1 MDKHIFLPP
10 LMFGGAA
17 KWLALSNGHIRWII
31 QGGWQTGRSQDGVSG
46 WQRTHVKSG
55 VDVSDALEG
64 VAAASVRVRNACC
77 LFGGNMRQIYRARKG
92 DNVFWRFWRQA
103 RTDKCPHCRGTHMQS
118 FQGPLAYISLTPSH
132 ERSWGEV
139 SSARTKAPRHQG
151 FLFDVAETL
160 FSSVRDPMHPKSW
173 QRPRP
178 VIDRQIYN
186 AALPGPSIETWG
198 RTRENQRREAEV
210 KAAQRLIWSQ
220 PARSWRGREVCR
232 LRWCP
237 CWMLNLVTGF
247 LVSP

>member
-1 MDKHIFLPP
+1 MPTLQRDSHAEFS
-10 LMFGGAA
+10 GAFSIY
-17 KWLALSNGHIRWII
+17 LTHSLSWAVV
-31 QGGWQTGRSQDGVSG
+31 GRSVFS
-46 WQRTHVKSG
+46 TH
-55 VDVSDALEG
+55 
-64 VAAASVRVRNACC
+64 
-77 LFGGNMRQIYRARKG
+77 
-92 DNVFWRFWRQA
+92 
-103 RTDKCPHCRGTHMQS
+103 
-118 FQGPLAYISLTPSH
+118 QG
-132 ERSWGEV
+132 
-139 SSARTKAPRHQG
+139 TKAPRHQG